1 MQASVTEDASA
12 FAPRRS
18 HKRSRK
24 SDEIVQAVI
33 DICRN
38 KGFSHITI
46 KDIAKQV
53 GMTRSLFYHY
63 FPDKETLAQAMV
75 DKSVNQVLA
84 RMEEWNRVR
93 TPGDVKGALETVVHV
108 ARSIIADNSPLR
120 QQMIHS
126 GNGGLYTRFV
136 DQVSKAIADYF
147 CQTAVQDFAR
157 HHQDQLPIDH
167 VREMLIVLISGFI
180 TLLRVQ
186 PDTSDET
193 FIHMAAQTLRL
204 EPYL

>member
-1 MQASVTEDASA
+1 MQASAIGDGSA
-12 FAPRRS
+12 FAPRPSRRRS
-18 HKRSRK
+18 GK

-63 FPDKETLAQAMV
+63 FPDKEALAQAMV
-75 DKSVNQVLA
+75 DKSVDQVLI
-84 RMEEWNRVR
+84 RMEEWNRKR
-93 TPGDVKGALETVVHV
+93 TPGDVEGALKTIVQV
-108 ARSIIADNSPLR
+108 ARSVIADNSPLR

-126 GNGGLYTRFV
+126 GNGELYTQFV

-147 CQTAVQDFAR
+147 CRTAVQDFTR
-157 HHQDQLPIDH
+157 HHQEHLPIDH
-167 VREMLIVLISGFI
+167 VREMLIVLISGSI

-186 PDTSDET
+186 PDTSDEA
-193 FIHMAAQTLRL
+193 IICMAAQTLHL

>member
-1 MQASVTEDASA
+1 MQASATEDGSVV
-12 FAPRRS
+12 APRPSR
-18 HKRSRK
+18 KRSRK

-33 DICRN
+33 DICRS

-84 RMEEWNRVR
+84 RMEEWNRKR
-93 TPGDVKGALETVVHV
+93 TPGDVKGALETVVQV
-108 ARSIIADNSPLR
+108 ARSVIADNSPLR
-120 QQMIHS
+120 QLMINS

-136 DQVSKAIADYF
+136 DQVSTAIADYF
-147 CQTAVQDFAR
+147 CRTAVQDFAR

-193 FIHMAAQTLRL
+193 FIRMAAQTLHL